1 MYFCGGI
8 VKMFYVPDSYLE
20 NLLEEDLHVM
30 DITTAALGIE
40 NSPGSVECI
49 AKREC
54 VAAGTGEAS
63 RVFELAGART
73 TARAR
78 DGARVREGSALLEA
92 FGTAGQLHAAYKVAQ
107 NILEYASGIATR
119 TAALV
124 KNARSVSPGIEVCVS
139 RKHFPGTKRISLKA
153 ALAGGARVHR
163 LGLSDSILVF
173 GQHRE
178 FLDSCELIP
187 MISNMKKISPEKKIA
202 AEADTPEEALSYAK
216 AGVDIVQCER
226 FTPKDLQ
233 IVAHDAKKIARG
245 ITISA
250 AGGINAD
257 NAAVFAATGVDI
269 LVTSWVYFGKPE
281 DIKMNFKRRADDRQK
296 PGEARF
302 KPENVSIRRDKVTGE
317 VILSAGEGSW
327 GGFFKELEGLELPG
341 E

>member
-1 MYFCGGI
+1 
-8 VKMFYVPDSYLE
+8 MFYVPDSYLE
-20 NLLEEDLHVM
+20 NLLEEDIHFM
-30 DITTAALGIE
+30 DATTAALGIE
-40 NSPGSVECI
+40 NSRGAVECI

-54 VAAGTGEAS
+54 TAAGIEEAS
-63 RVFELAGART
+63 RVFELVGART
-73 TARAR
+73 AARAR
-78 DGARVREGSALLEA
+78 DGTRVSEGSVLLEA
-92 FGTAGQLHAAYKVAQ
+92 YGTAGQLHAAYKVAQ

-124 KNARSVSPGIEVCVS
+124 ENARAVSPDVEVCVT

-153 ALAGGARVHR
+153 ALTGGARVHR

-173 GQHRE
+173 DQHWE
-178 FLDSCELIP
+178 FLDSGGLIP
-187 MISNMKKISPEKKIA
+187 MISNMKKIFPEKKIA

-216 AGVDIVQCER
+216 AGADIVQCER
-226 FTPKDLQ
+226 FNPKDLQ
-233 IVAHDAKKIARG
+233 IVAHDAKKITRG

-269 LVTSWVYFGKPE
+269 LVTSWPYFGKPE
-281 DIKMNFKRRADDRQK
+281 DIKMKFSRRANGKLK

-302 KPENVSIRRDKVTGE
+302 KPEEVSIRRDNVTGE
-317 VILSAGEGSW
+317 VILSAEQGSW
-327 GGFFKELEGLELPG
+327 GGFFKELENLELPG

>member
-1 MYFCGGI
+1 
-8 VKMFYVPDSYLE
+8 MFYVPDSYLE
-20 NLLEEDLHVM
+20 NLLEEDIHLM
-30 DITTAALGIE
+30 DATTAALGIE

-54 VAAGTGEAS
+54 IAAGIEEAS
-63 RVFELAGART
+63 RIFELAGART
-73 TARAR
+73 VVKSR
-78 DGARVREGSALLEA
+78 DGERVHEGAALLEA
-92 FGTAGQLHAAYKVAQ
+92 FGKAGQLHAAYKAAQ
-107 NILEYASGIATR
+107 NILEYAAGIATR

-124 KNARSVSPGIEVCVS
+124 ENARSVSPCIEVCVS
-139 RKHFPGTKRISLKA
+139 RKHFPGTRRISLKA

-178 FLDSCELIP
+178 FLDSRELIP
-187 MISNMKKISPEKKIA
+187 MISNMKKIFPGKKIA

-226 FTPKDLQ
+226 FTPKNLQ
-233 IVAHDAKKIARG
+233 IVAHDAKKISRG

-257 NAAVFAATGVDI
+257 NAAVFGATGVDI
-269 LVTSWVYFGKPE
+269 LVTSWPYFGKPE
-281 DIKMNFKRRADDRQK
+281 DIKIKFSRRADGKQK
-296 PGEARF
+296 HGEARF
-302 KPENVSIRRDKVTGE
+302 KPEEVSIRRDKVTGE
-317 VILSAGEGSW
+317 VILSAGQGSW
-327 GGFFKELEGLELPG
+327 GGFFKELEELEDLGLSG

>member
-1 MYFCGGI
+1 M
-8 VKMFYVPDSYLE
+8 VKS
-20 NLLEEDLHVM
+20 
-30 DITTAALGIE
+30 
-40 NSPGSVECI
+40 
-49 AKREC
+49 
-54 VAAGTGEAS
+54 
-63 RVFELAGART
+63 
-73 TARAR
+73 R
-78 DGARVREGSALLEA
+78 DGARVREGSVLLEA
-92 FGTAGQLHAAYKVAQ
+92 HGTAGQLHAACKVAQ

-124 KNARSVSPGIEVCVS
+124 ENARSTSPDVEVCVS

-173 GQHRE
+173 DQHRG
-178 FLDSCELIP
+178 FLGSRGLIP

-202 AEADTPEEALSYAK
+202 AEANTPEEALSYAK

-226 FTPKDLQ
+226 FNPKDLQ
-233 IVAHDAKKIARG
+233 IVAHDAKKISRG
-245 ITISA
+245 ITVSA

-281 DIKMNFKRRADDRQK
+281 DIKMKFSPRADGEQK
-296 PGEARF
+296 SAEARF
-302 KPENVSIRRDKVTGE
+302 KPEEVSIRRDKTTGE
-317 VILSAGEGSW
+317 VILSAGRGSW
-327 GGFFKELEGLELPG
+327 GGFFKELEDLELPG